1 MASRPGPLYLT
12 PMLAMSHREPIE
24 TEADRKDRLAEE
36 MRLLDEA
43 EAEAELLGTIP
54 ADEVRAWVE
63 SWGTANELPPPEPR
77 R

>member
-1 MASRPGPLYLT
+1 
-12 PMLAMSHREPIE
+12 MLAMSHREPIE